1 MTLPY
6 RQRRRLRG
14 IDRMLRRSD
23 PDLASMLSIFGH
35 LGAVEQLPSR
45 EQLPAS
51 RPWARALVRLVD
63 CAAFVL
69 VCIAAGGLIAS
80 RRAAAVGSAT
90 FLRLARGHPG
100 QRRRRGAARRVRRPA
115 DAGP

>member
-23 PDLASMLSIFGH
+23 PDLASMLSIFGG
-35 LGAVEQLPSR
+35 LSAAERLPSR
-45 EQLPAS
+45 EQLRAS
-51 RPWARALVRLVD
+51 RVWAGRLLRLVD
-63 CAAFVL
+63 CAAFL
-69 VCIAAGGLIAS
+69 LICIAGGGLIAS
-80 RRAAAVGSAT
+80 RRAAAGGSAT
-90 FLRLARGHPG
+90 CLRLAGGSPG
-100 QRRRRGAARRVRRPA
+100 GRRRRPAARRPA

>member
-14 IDRMLRRSD
+14 IARRLRRSD
-23 PDLASMLSIFGH
+23 PDLASMLSGFGS
-35 LGAVEQLPSR
+35 LGAAEQLPSR
-45 EQLPAS
+45 EQMPAS
-51 RPWARALVRLVD
+51 RVWARPLARLVD

-69 VCIAAGGLIAS
+69 VCIAGGGLIAS
-80 RRAAAVGSAT
+80 RRAAAGGSAT

-100 QRRRRGAARRVRRPA
+100 QRRRRGAARPVRRPA
-115 DAGP
+115 DAGS